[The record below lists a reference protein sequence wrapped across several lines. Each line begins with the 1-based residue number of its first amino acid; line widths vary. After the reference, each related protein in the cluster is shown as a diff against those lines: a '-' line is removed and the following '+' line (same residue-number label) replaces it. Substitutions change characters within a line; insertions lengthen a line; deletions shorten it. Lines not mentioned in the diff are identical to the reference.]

1 MGLYNDYVV
10 PRLVTCACGTK
21 PVIRQRKKVV
31 PRAHGRVLE
40 FGIGAG
46 HNLPHYQA
54 DHVDKVVGIDPC
66 RKSWD
71 LAAERADQANVDVEF
86 IQGSAE
92 DIPLDSGSFDSVLI
106 TFTLCTVPNPDAA
119 LAEARRMLK
128 PDGTLFFCEHGIAPD
143 EPVAKWQRRVNPV
156 WKRLFGGCHI
166 TRDTRQLLQDAG
178 FGIDAIE
185 QMYLPG
191 TPAIAGFNTWGEAS
205 VL

>member
-1 MGLYNDYVV
+1 MGLYNYYVV

-21 PVIRQRKKVV
+21 PVIRQRQKVV
-31 PRAHGRVLE
+31 PRARGRVLE

-46 HNLPHYQA
+46 HNLPHYQG
-54 DHVDKVVGIDPC
+54 DRVDKVVGIDPC
-66 RKSWD
+66 SKSWD
-71 LAAERADQANVDVEF
+71 LAAERADQANVNVEF

-92 DIPLDSGSFDSVLI
+92 DIPLESGSFDSVLI

-128 PDGTLFFCEHGIAPD
+128 RDGTLFFCEHGIAPD
-143 EPVAKWQRRVNPV
+143 ESVAKWQRRVNPV

-166 TRDTRQLLQDAG
+166 TRDTRQLLQEAG

>member
-1 MGLYNDYVV
+1 MGLYHDYVV

-21 PVIRQRKKVV
+21 PVIRQRQKVV

-54 DHVDKVVGIDPC
+54 DRVEKVVGIDPC
-66 RKSWD
+66 SKSWD
-71 LAAERADQANVDVEF
+71 LAAERADQANVNVEF

-92 DIPLDSGSFDSVLI
+92 DIPLESGSVDSVLI

-143 EPVAKWQRRVNPV
+143 ESVAKWQRRVNPV

>member
-1 MGLYNDYVV
+1 M
-10 PRLVTCACGTK
+10 VTCACGTK
-21 PVIRQRKKVV
+21 PVIRQRQKVV
-31 PRAHGRVLE
+31 PRANGRVLE

-54 DHVDKVVGIDPC
+54 DRVDKVVGIDPC
-66 RKSWD
+66 SKSWD
-71 LAAERADQANVDVEF
+71 LAAERADQANVNVEF

-92 DIPLDSGSFDSVLI
+92 DIPLESGSFDSVLI

-128 PDGTLFFCEHGIAPD
+128 PDGTLVFCEHGIAPD
-143 EPVAKWQRRVNPV
+143 ESVAKWQRRVNPV